1 MYFVLDIKVDEWDC
15 RTEKEARDKETGAFC
30 GGRSEDNGTCMIRD
44 GEDDV
49 AVVCTLVREE
59 RREVD
64 RRDHE
69 NVMHYAVVT
78 RSDVDPSSTRKGT

>member
-49 AVVCTLVREE
+49 AVVCTLVR
-59 RREVD
+59 
-64 RRDHE
+64 
-69 NVMHYAVVT
+69 
-78 RSDVDPSSTRKGT
+78 RKGGRSTNEIMRMSCIMPWSLEVM